1 MTAPEIPA
9 PEIPGFKPG
18 VTITLA
24 VTQLEKVRGNT
35 PITADT
41 DVSFVVQD
49 EGGEEIEAN
58 PGVFSGGEW
67 VLTFNAPATPG
78 SYWVLATA
86 VVDGLSTWKGA
97 GYFIVE
103 PLR

>member
-24 VTQLEKVRGNT
+24 VTQLKKVRGNT

-58 PGVFSGGEW
+58 PGVFSGGEFER
-67 VLTFNAPATPG
+67 TFHAPALPG
-78 SYWVLATA
+78 GW
-86 VVDGLSTWKGA
+86 
-97 GYFIVE
+97 
-103 PLR
+103 